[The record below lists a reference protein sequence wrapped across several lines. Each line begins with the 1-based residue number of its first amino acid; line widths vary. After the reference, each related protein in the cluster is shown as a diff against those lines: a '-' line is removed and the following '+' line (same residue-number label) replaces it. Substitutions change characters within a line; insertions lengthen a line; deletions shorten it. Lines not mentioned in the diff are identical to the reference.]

1 MKNGCVRYQSGSL
14 QLKGKQGKEV
24 WTLRFYETRLDGRR
38 HYRRVVVGTK
48 AEFPTRSEAL
58 RKAEAFRLSINTG
71 TVQRAPVLLGAVI
84 ERYRQEELPKRFS
97 TRTSYIA
104 LLRKWIEPNWGA
116 TRVDDIRALA
126 VERWLNQLE
135 LAPKTKTN
143 IRNMMHL
150 LFECARRWEVVEKNP
165 IELVRQS
172 SRRRFTP
179 RRLTAEEF
187 RILLKHLTEP
197 CRTMAI
203 FAACLGLRIGE
214 IIGLQW
220 GDIDLLG
227 KTLSIRRTV
236 WQYHVGPAKTEYS
249 EAALP
254 LAPELVSLLGSW
266 LSQAQYRAAT
276 DWVFASDKGGLRDAD
291 KLRANVLQP
300 AAEKAEIGKIGW
312 HTLRHS
318 FATALDSLGARMKV
332 SQELMRHAH
341 IATTMDIYTGAME
354 KDKRKAAGRVAKSF
368 LGAVQ

>member
-1 MKNGCVRYQSGSL
+1 MNNGRVRYQSGSL
-14 QLKGKQGKEV
+14 QLKGKKGKEL
-24 WTLRFYETRLDGRR
+24 WTLRFYESSLEGQR
-38 HYRRVVVGTK
+38 HYRRIVVGTK
-48 AEFPTRSEAL
+48 AEFPTRFEAL

-71 TVQRAPVLLGAVI
+71 TVQRAPVLFGEVS
-84 ERYRQEELPKRFS
+84 ERYRQEELPERFS
-97 TRTSYIA
+97 TRTSYIT
-104 LLRKWIEPNWGA
+104 LLRKWIEPVWGS

-150 LFECARRWEVVEKNP
+150 LFENARRWEVVEKNP

-179 RRLTAEEF
+179 RRLTAEEL
-187 RILLKHLTEP
+187 RSLLKNLTEP

-203 FAACLGLRIGE
+203 LAACLGLRIGE

-220 GDIDLLG
+220 GDIDLLR

-249 EAALP
+249 EAVLP
-254 LAPELVSLLGSW
+254 LADELVSLLESW
-266 LSQAQYRAAT
+266 LSQAHYRTTT

-291 KLRANVLQP
+291 KLRSKVLQP
-300 AAEKAEIGKIGW
+300 AAVKAKLGKIGW

-318 FATALDSLGARMKV
+318 FATALDGAGARMKV
-332 SQELMRHAH
+332 AQELMRHAN
-341 IATTMDIYTGAME
+341 IATTMDVYTGVME
-354 KDKRKAAGRVAKSF
+354 RDKREAAGQVAKTF
-368 LGAVQ
+368 LGTVQ